1 MDEVTEYIAQYY
13 DRDAQHEWERM
24 ERHRTEFAVTLRA
37 MEKYLPPPPARVL
50 DCGGGPGRYAIE
62 LAKRG
67 YRVTLFDLSPGN
79 LQLAQEKVRA
89 ADVTLEAI
97 EQGSATDL
105 SRFAE
110 DVFDAVLLMGPLYHL
125 LEVEQRQQALRE
137 ARRVLKPGGPLLAS
151 FITRYSAHRYAAV
164 EETDWILREEQRSEE
179 LLHTGKLLPVEK
191 DGQGRHGFVA
201 YMALPAEVAPL
212 CWQAGLEVKE
222 ILGVEGL
229 VSHAED
235 QINLLDGELWER
247 WVALNERV
255 SSDPCIHG
263 CVEHL
268 LAVTFKPHWRAVLQQ
283 IARRLNADGVTYNL
297 AGGASLALHG
307 LPLPVRDVDI
317 ETDAEGAYR
326 IQEIFANQLTGM
338 FTVKEPVALG
348 STELYRS
355 HIGRFDFQ
363 GVQVEVMGDNQ
374 RREGDEWVATR
385 ALTEEMVDLD
395 GTPVRTSWLE
405 EETLAYIRR
414 GRLERASFC
423 LPFCQRERLLA
434 LMRREIPTQVF

>member
-1 MDEVTEYIAQYY
+1 MDELTEYIARYY

-105 SRFAE
+105 TRFAE

-125 LEVEQRQQALRE
+125 LEVEQRQQALSE
-137 ARRVLKPGGPLLAS
+137 ARRVLKSGGPLLAS

-164 EETDWILREEQRSEE
+164 EETDWILLEEQRSEE

-191 DGQGRHGFVA
+191 DGRGLHGFVA
-201 YMALPAEVAPL
+201 YMAHPSEVAPL
-212 CWQAGLEVKE
+212 CWKAGLEFKE
-222 ILGVEGL
+222 LLGLEGL

-255 SSDPCIHG
+255 ASDPCIHG

-268 LAVTFKPHWRAVLQQ
+268 LAVTFKPRWRAVLQQ

-317 ETDAEGAYR
+317 ETDVEGAYR
-326 IQEIFANQLTGM
+326 IQEIFANQLAGM

-385 ALTEEMVDLD
+385 ALTAEMVDLD

-414 GRLERASFC
+414 GRLERAALC
-423 LPFCQRERLLA
+423 LPYCQRERLLA
-434 LMRREIPTQVF
+434 LMRRETPTQVY